1 MSIPMSITEP
11 FVLKQDVL
19 LIPCAELSEE
29 LRGRISFDEG
39 DYTLSRRHGRTF
51 TQVIDGETAALL
63 ALFRQ
68 PRTIVDAVI
77 ENSRSL
83 GKNAEAWLDELLPH
97 IGGFC
102 SAGLGR
108 PAPRRERD
116 PALVRGGDAIAGGHV
131 RCAIHRGDSEI

>member
-1 MSIPMSITEP
+1 MNITEP

-19 LIPCAELSEE
+19 LIPCAELSEDM
-29 LRGRISFDEG
+29 RGRISFDEG

-83 GKNAEAWLDELLPH
+83 GKNAEAWLEELLPH
-97 IGGFC
+97 IGAFLQ
-102 SAGLGR
+102 SNVLVPAGSDD
-108 PAPRRERD
+108 E
-116 PALVRGGDAIAGGHV
+116 
-131 RCAIHRGDSEI
+131 